1 MALIRQRK
9 LTKQQLRRIDK
20 QQAQQQESIDGSLM
34 DGVVMAHYGKQL
46 EVQVTSLPAII
57 PNPPVVAEGEPE
69 PFWQAIELGD
79 IWRCHVRTNLPML
92 ATGDKVRWVADP
104 NTGFGRIESVQ
115 PRTSLVSRPDRYHKL
130 KPVAANVDILAI
142 VFAPLPAAA
151 PNLIDRYLVVC
162 HHADV
167 KPLLVLN
174 KADLLAI
181 EDYAFTKNLLNE
193 YQSLGYE
200 AVLTAAPCP
209 ENILLNPTQSNSKQA
224 IDSAKLKDIE
234 PLQQQAELGLT
245 DLQQQ
250 IKDKLVIF
258 AGQSG
263 VGKSTLVNALLPN
276 SDQSVN
282 VISTSSKLGQHTT
295 TTSRLLPFNPE
306 DLTQGGIVDTPG
318 IREYGIWHLTPDD
331 IIAGFVELYPL
342 AGDCQFRDC
351 KHTHNSKGCALWEAV
366 AEGKVMQRRVES
378 LVTLQAEA
386 DTPTY

>member
-193 YQSLGYE
+193 YQNLGYE

-209 ENILLNPTQSNSKQA
+209 ENTLLNPTQSNSKQA

-282 VISTSSKLGQHTT
+282 VISTNSKLGQHTT

>member
-9 LTKQQLRRIDK
+9 LPKQQLRRIDK

-193 YQSLGYE
+193 YQNLGYE

-366 AEGKVMQRRVES
+366 AEGTVMQRRVES

>member
-282 VISTSSKLGQHTT
+282 VISTNSKLGQHTT

>member
-181 EDYAFTKNLLNE
+181 GDYDFTKNLLNE

-224 IDSAKLKDIE
+224 IDSAKLTDIE

-282 VISTSSKLGQHTT
+282 VISTNSKLGQHTT

>member
-193 YQSLGYE
+193 YQNLGYE

-366 AEGKVMQRRVES
+366 AEGTVMQRRVES

-386 DTPTY
+386 YTPTY